1 MNSYEESLEQLRHVL
16 SCRLYHPK
24 TVGSPTYCTRKGNG
38 NDSCKYRHHLL
49 KHVEES
55 YGQALML
62 FSICK
67 DCGYGIGELFPPKQK
82 KVILTH

>member
-1 MNSYEESLEQLRHVL
+1 MNPYEESLEKLRHAL

-24 TVGSPTYCTRKGNG
+24 TVGSPLYCTKKG
-38 NDSCKYRHHLL
+38 NDSCKNHLL

-62 FSICK
+62 FSVCRK
-67 DCGYGIGELFPPKQK
+67 CGYGAGELFPPKQK
-82 KVILTH
+82 RAVLTH